1 MNQENLAAHNDQ
13 RVGVFIDTQN
23 LYHSAKSNY
32 RSNVNYEELISQ
44 AVRGRKLIRAFA
56 YVIKSEE
63 GTEEKFFES
72 IQEMGIEIRVKDL
85 QVFHTG
91 AKKGDWDVGIAVDM
105 IRLTEK
111 LDVVVLCSGDGDF
124 IEVIR
129 YCKSRGVRAEVM
141 AFDKTTNATLQQ
153 EADHF
158 VDLGDSKADFLIG
171 SKRKKTAY
179 APKPWQSGGYAANA
193 GHESQVEP
201 IEASATVAPR
211 RFVTAKPNQVSPEYL
226 DAKSNPVSQEYL
238 GVKSAPVSKKYIPA
252 QPNPVSG
259 LGTPNNPYSGSNLSQ
274 VNRLSVNPAR
284 KVSPNIY
291 RRNNNSR
298 RVKPVVGLPAK
309 SNFPKT
315 LPRPLI
321 NDQTKNKPDRD
332 NAFGNAKP
340 VVKKKLF

>member
-1 MNQENLAAHNDQ
+1 MNQENLAAHSDQ

-23 LYHSAKSNY
+23 LYHSAKSNH
-32 RSNVNYEELISQ
+32 RSNVNYEALIEH

-72 IQEMGIEIRVKDL
+72 IQGMGIEIRVKDL

-141 AFDKTTNATLQQ
+141 AFDKTTNATLQA

-158 VDLGDSKADFLIG
+158 VDLGDNDADFLIS
-171 SKRKKTAY
+171 SKRKKTAF
-179 APKPWQSGGYAANA
+179 APKVWRNNNAIETSHEVSAIEPVKPHVSG
-193 GHESQVEP
+193 
-201 IEASATVAPR
+201 
-211 RFVTAKPNQVSPEYL
+211 
-226 DAKSNPVSQEYL
+226 
-238 GVKSAPVSKKYIPA
+238 YIVA
-252 QPNPVSG
+252 QPNPIIG
-259 LGTPNNPYSGSNLSQ
+259 AGTTNNPYSGSNLSQ
-274 VNRLSVNPAR
+274 INRMVVDPAR

-291 RRNNNSR
+291 GRNNSGR
-298 RVKPVVGLPAK
+298 RVKPVVGIPAK
-309 SNFPKT
+309 PNTPKV

-321 NDQTKNKPDRD
+321 NDQSKIFPTKD

-340 VVKKKLF
+340 IVKKKLF

>member
-1 MNQENLAAHNDQ
+1 MNQENLAAHSDQ

-23 LYHSAKSNY
+23 LYHSAKSNH
-32 RSNVNYEELISQ
+32 RSNVNYEVLIEE

-72 IQEMGIEIRVKDL
+72 IQEIGIEIRVKDL

-91 AKKGDWDVGIAVDM
+91 AKKADWDVGIAVDM

-111 LDVVVLCSGDGDF
+111 LDVVVLASGDGDF

-129 YCKSRGVRAEVM
+129 YCKSRGVRVEVM
-141 AFDKTTNATLQQ
+141 AFDKTTNATLQA

-158 VDLGDSKADFLIG
+158 VDLGDPKAEFLIS
-171 SKRKKTAY
+171 SKRKKPTY
-179 APKPWQSGGYAANA
+179 ETKPWQNRNYSVNTAY
-193 GHESQVEP
+193 ESPAIEP
-201 IEASATVAPR
+201 I
-211 RFVTAKPNQVSPEYL
+211 Q
-226 DAKSNPVSQEYL
+226 
-238 GVKSAPVSKKYIPA
+238 PA
-252 QPNPVSG
+252 QPALRQYKAPQPTPVSG
-259 LGTPNNPYSGSNLSQ
+259 LGTPTNPYSGSNLSQ
-274 VNRLSVNPAR
+274 VNRIVANPSA

-298 RVKPVVGLPAK
+298 KVKPVVGIPAK
-309 SNFPKT
+309 HTPKV
-315 LPRPLI
+315 LPRTLI
-321 NDQTKNKPDRD
+321 NDQTKNKPARD

-340 VVKKKLF
+340 VVRKKLF

>member
-1 MNQENLAAHNDQ
+1 MMQKNLAAHNDQ

-32 RSNVNYEELISQ
+32 RSNVNYEELIAQ
-44 AVRGRKLIRAFA
+44 AVHGRKLVRAFA

-141 AFDKTTNATLQQ
+141 AFDKTTNATLQE

-158 VDLGDSKADFLIG
+158 VDLGDSDAAFLIS
-171 SKRKKTAY
+171 SKRKKTTF
-179 APKPWQSGGYAANA
+179 APKTWQNRSYAVDTPY
-193 GHESQVEP
+193 ESPTVQT
-201 IEASATVAPR
+201 IESPPTIAPR
-211 RFVTAKPNQVSPEYL
+211 KYISTQSNPASREYL
-226 DAKSNPVSQEYL
+226 EAKSVPVSR
-238 GVKSAPVSKKYIPA
+238 KYIPA

-274 VNRLSVNPAR
+274 VNRMTVNPAK
-284 KVSPNIY
+284 KVSPNIF

-298 RVKPVVGLPAK
+298 KVKPVVGLPAK
-309 SNFPKT
+309 PNYPKT
-315 LPRPLI
+315 LPRTLI
-321 NDQTKNKPDRD
+321 NDQTKNKPARD

>member
-1 MNQENLAAHNDQ
+1 MNQENLAAHSDQ

-23 LYHSAKSNY
+23 LYHSAKSNH
-32 RSNVNYEELISQ
+32 RSNVNYEELITQ

-85 QVFHTG
+85 QIFHTG

-111 LDVVVLCSGDGDF
+111 LDVVVLASGDGDF

-141 AFDKTTNATLQQ
+141 AFDKTTNATLQA

-158 VDLGDSKADFLIG
+158 VDLGDTKADFLIS
-171 SKRKKTAY
+171 SKRKKTY
-179 APKPWQSGGYAANA
+179 APKPWQSKNYAVDTAY
-193 GHESQVEP
+193 ESPEMVVVQ
-201 IEASATVAPR
+201 SATPVQSFIPSAKKYVP
-211 RFVTAKPNQVSPEYL
+211 AKPNQVS
-226 DAKSNPVSQEYL
+226 QEYI
-238 GVKSAPVSKKYIPA
+238 AA
-252 QPNPVSG
+252 QPNSLNG
-259 LGTPNNPYSGSNLSQ
+259 LGTSTNPYSGSNLSQ
-274 VNRLSVNPAR
+274 VNRMVVNPAR
-284 KVSPNIY
+284 KVSQNIY
-291 RRNNNSR
+291 RRNNSR
-298 RVKPVVGLPAK
+298 KVKPVVGIPAK
-309 SNFPKT
+309 SNYSKT
-315 LPRPLI
+315 LPRTLI
-321 NDQTKNKPDRD
+321 NDQTKNKPARD
-332 NAFGNAKP
+332 NAFGNSKP